1 MKHTLPF
8 IIPTDCQAD
17 VQVVQVCIQP
27 LSKPGLDKVTE
38 QPKAVTHF
46 QLSTEHCIK
55 YQLGS
60 TTEGKRNMDTFF

>member
-38 QPKAVTHF
+38 QPKAVTHSNSV
-46 QLSTEHCIK
+46 LSTALSI
-55 YQLGS
+55 S
-60 TTEGKRNMDTFF
+60 